1 MKKNIWPTR
10 NLYFEHV
17 DPEQLKL
24 HQPKPTRK
32 EAMQRR
38 HDRTKA
44 AWGELRT
51 RKKQLGDA
59 PGARATRTAME
70 HQKEHPDGGDW
81 HVMNNDK

>member
-1 MKKNIWPTR
+1 
-10 NLYFEHV
+10 
-17 DPEQLKL
+17 
-24 HQPKPTRK
+24 
-32 EAMQRR
+32 MQRR